1 MNLPTVPLG
10 SVIFNIESIGRQN
23 EAAYLFEGRKLEQT
37 TEMPP
42 VQRIYIAGFM
52 GVGKSTV
59 SPRVAKKLGFDVM
72 DLDAEIVRHLGL
84 SIPGIFEVM
93 GEEIFRETEYELLST
108 ASEATGLVVSLG
120 GGAICREKTLQ
131 LCLDTGLLI
140 YLKSSARALAHRLAR
155 SRQARPLLFDERG
168 TMLKGEKLVARID
181 ELLAVRE
188 PFYNRAHIT
197 ITVDEFTTYHIA
209 ATIEREFHSWRKSP

>member
-1 MNLPTVPLG
+1 
-10 SVIFNIESIGRQN
+10 
-23 EAAYLFEGRKLEQT
+23 
-37 TEMPP
+37 MPP

-72 DLDAEIVRHLGL
+72 DLDADIIRHLGL

-93 GEEIFRETEYELLST
+93 GEETFREAEYELLLAASKT
-108 ASEATGLVVSLG
+108 AGLVVSLG
-120 GGAICREKTLQ
+120 GGAVCRERTLQ

-140 YLKSSARALAHRLAR
+140 YLKSSSRALAHRLSR
-155 SRQARPLLFDERG
+155 SRQSRPMLFNEAG
-168 TMLKGEKLVARID
+168 TILKGDKLVARID
-181 ELLAVRE
+181 ELLTARE

-197 ITVDEFTTYHIA
+197 IPVDDFKTAHIA
-209 ATIEREFHSWRKSP
+209 ASIEKEFHAWRKSS

>member
-1 MNLPTVPLG
+1 
-10 SVIFNIESIGRQN
+10 
-23 EAAYLFEGRKLEQT
+23 
-37 TEMPP
+37 MPP

-155 SRQARPLLFDERG
+155 SGQARPLLFDERG

-209 ATIEREFHSWRKSP
+209 ATI